1 MPALFLLASLALGI
15 ACSGDKDLQET
26 GTVTDTEREDTGVDD
41 TGEIVDSDGDGV
53 SDSEDNCAALAN
65 PLQEDVDGDG
75 LGDACDNCALD
86 ANPDQLNSDGDGVG
100 DACDNCPGVDNEDQS
115 DADLD
120 ALGDVCDNCV
130 DADNADQLNSDADSF
145 GDACDNCPAVD
156 NADQANSDGDGYGD
170 VCDGLEDVVFFR
182 QASEVDHTEVANQ
195 DCLSSGVCLTR
206 GNSGALYNAA
216 SESEYSA
223 VFDQGSGLYTGS
235 PAGLD
240 LGLGHTG
247 AFDVWMDLPGLVS
260 GSSVVGPSV
269 MLQPLALRL
278 EDESQ
283 AWNLMVVSWD
293 SSEPEGPSIGEGELG
308 EGELEGEPGR
318 SKGFAY
324 ARAEVT
330 SFAKPGFADW
340 TDPANQDCLSPQ
352 VCLTRQDKQSI
363 FNIVQE
369 ESAAGSSPA
378 GTEWAMGSTWD
389 ALTTGATYSGFT
401 EAVNSNPPGSVQQVM
416 SVHLVGTDV
425 YYDLVI
431 TEFGNGS
438 SGGSI
443 SWSRSRALVPG
454 CTDPSADNYVP
465 EATVDLGFCGSD
477 WSFHYRPS
485 GVGTD
490 AAYQDCISAEVCIT
504 RDDTKGWFNAVT
516 ETSYSG
522 SSPDGTGW
530 APMETAAADAGD
542 YTTWKKSSDTFEEL
556 GLGLTV
562 SMQDTVDGRFYDV
575 VLLRWQSGQET
586 EYSLQQG
593 TGSFAYV
600 RKDAP

>member
-1 MPALFLLASLALGI
+1 MPGLFILASLALGT
-15 ACSGDKDLQET
+15 ACSGDKDLLET
-26 GTVTDTEREDTGVDD
+26 GPVTDTEREDTGVDD
-41 TGEIVDSDGDGV
+41 TGEIADADGDGV
-53 SDSEDNCAALAN
+53 ADGEDNCAAVSN
-65 PLQEDVDGDG
+65 PLQEDADGDG
-75 LGDACDNCALD
+75 FGDACDNCAAETNPDQLDSDGDLLGDACDNCPSVDNA
-86 ANPDQLNSDGDGVG
+86 DQL
-100 DACDNCPGVDNEDQS
+100 

-120 ALGDVCDNCV
+120 ELGDVCDNCV
-130 DADNADQLNSDADSF
+130 DAANPEQLNSDGDVF

-156 NADQANSDGDGYGD
+156 NADQANSDADAFGD

-182 QASEVDHTEVANQ
+182 QESGVDHSDVANQ
-195 DCLSSGVCLTR
+195 DCLGAGVCLTR
-206 GNSGALYNAA
+206 GSSGGLYNGS
-216 SESEYSA
+216 SETEYSA
-223 VFDQGSGLYTGS
+223 VFDEGSGLYTGS
-235 PAGLD
+235 PEGLD
-240 LGLGHTG
+240 LGLGHNG
-247 AFDVWMDLPGLVS
+247 AFDAWLDMPGLVS
-260 GSSVVGPSV
+260 GSSVIGPTV
-269 MLQPLALRL
+269 MLQPLALRM

-308 EGELEGEPGR
+308 EGELEGEPGS

-330 SFAKPGFADW
+330 FFEKPGFADW
-340 TDPANQDCLSPQ
+340 TDPAFQDCLAPD
-352 VCLTRQDKQSI
+352 VCLTRQDKQSV
-363 FNIVQE
+363 FNIAQE
-369 ESAAGSSPA
+369 ESAAGTSPA

-389 ALTTGATYSGFT
+389 ALTQGATYTGFT

-416 SVHLVGTDV
+416 SVHLVGTNI

-465 EATVDLGFCGSD
+465 EATVDLGFCGSE
-477 WSFHYRPS
+477 WTFHYRPP

-490 AAYQDCISAEVCIT
+490 AAYQDCLSAEVCIA
-504 RDDTKGWFNAVT
+504 RDDTKGLYNAVS
-516 ETSYSG
+516 ESSYSG
-522 SSPDGTGW
+522 SSPAGTNW
-530 APMETAAADAGD
+530 APLETASADTGD

-556 GLGLTV
+556 GLGVTV
-562 SMQDTVDGRFYDV
+562 SMEDTANASFYDV
-575 VLLRWQSGQET
+575 VLLRWQSGQESA
-586 EYSLQQG
+586 YSLQQG

-600 RKDAP
+600 RKDTP